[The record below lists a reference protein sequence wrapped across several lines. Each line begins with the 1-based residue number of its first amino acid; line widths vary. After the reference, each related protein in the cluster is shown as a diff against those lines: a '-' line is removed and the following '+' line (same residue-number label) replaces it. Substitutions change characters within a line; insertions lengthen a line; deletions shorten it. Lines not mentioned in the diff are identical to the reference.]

1 MAEDDTLT
9 PQGLMRW
16 IVCSL
21 YVDEAIPRGGV
32 LQWYWQ
38 LLTGV
43 KLTQQQLVSL
53 IESTPGV
60 YLDPPGCKRM
70 NFRAV
75 LEEPPQNFRGF
86 IQEQEEGNPE
96 ELVTPEAWEDIRG
109 LLAQGGWPKIT
120 DPGYRNVSL
129 AAWLQDQTECLSG
142 ITFGRLLQV
151 IIVGSHNAKLLG
163 LREGALVPYT
173 ESEEYERFAN
183 AEAGKPTGVKKNE
196 SFIETW
202 DDLYHSLR
210 QLIMLSPKYEIEISQ
225 VKLQCRAKLYKELS
239 ETVFGHC
246 SLSRLLEDPRISEYI
261 QRCGDPITRP
271 CITMRK
277 WPKWGDESKGKSTGS
292 EMDDPWADPAKDPW
306 RKGKETSKGKMPV
319 KGTPQK
325 GLGKG
330 SKAAETPAKAE
341 TAAKGAAKPAVKP
354 AVKPATKPAAKAV
367 AKPGS
372 EELVEAEILLADD
385 RKVTLK
391 VSSTEELADAVERF
405 CKENGLKEHQSKLL
419 SWLEKQ
425 VVDPKG
431 SSTLKVD
438 IKTIASGN

>member
-1 MAEDDTLT
+1 MAEDDALT

-53 IESTPGV
+53 IDSTPGV

-86 IQEQEEGNPE
+86 IQEQEEGNPKD
-96 ELVTPEAWEDIRG
+96 LVTPEVWEDIRG

-129 AAWLQDQTECLSG
+129 AAWLQDQTEGLSG
-142 ITFGRLLQV
+142 VTFGRLLQV
-151 IIVGSHNAKLLG
+151 TIVGSHNAKLLG
-163 LREGALVPYT
+163 LREGALVPYA

-183 AEAGKPTGVKKNE
+183 AEAGKPTGVKSNE
-196 SFIETW
+196 SYIKNW
-202 DDLYHSLR
+202 DDLYDSLR
-210 QLIMLSPKYEIEISQ
+210 KLINDSPKYEIEISQ
-225 VKLQCRAKLYKELS
+225 LKLQCRAKLRKELS
-239 ETVFGHC
+239 ETVFGHF

-261 QRCGDPITRP
+261 ERSGDPITRP
-271 CITMRK
+271 CITMRRSA
-277 WPKWGDESKGKSTGS
+277 KWGDEGKGKSSGS

-306 RKGKETSKGKMPV
+306 ASKGKGKETSKGKILV

-330 SKAAETPAKAE
+330 SKAAETPAKAKA
-341 TAAKGAAKPAVKP
+341 AAKGAAKP

-385 RKVTLK
+385 KKATLK

-405 CKENGLKEHQSKLL
+405 CKENGLEEQQSKLL